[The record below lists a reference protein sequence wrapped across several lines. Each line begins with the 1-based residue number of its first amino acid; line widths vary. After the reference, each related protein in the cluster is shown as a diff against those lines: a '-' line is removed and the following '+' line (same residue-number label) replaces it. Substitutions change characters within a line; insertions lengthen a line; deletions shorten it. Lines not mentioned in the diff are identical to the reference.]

1 MTEGEREAVGRL
13 PLFLGLPGA
22 QVARLLEGAAVRR
35 CVPGA
40 MLFQEGEAARHLHV
54 LVAGIAELTK
64 MEGRKEYGVLML
76 SAGDVFMPAAALFDE
91 PYLASARILTAAR
104 ILSLEIP
111 AVRRELAGC
120 AALTARLARIMGG
133 QWRMAVRHILDL
145 KCRSA
150 AQRLAAFLLR
160 LVDESPLDDDVE
172 LPIPKRHLASRVG
185 MTAETLS
192 RALQTIADNG
202 LHVRGT
208 RILVR
213 DRAKIESFCGPDPY
227 PDPAEELLYVHAL

>member
-1 MTEGEREAVGRL
+1 MNGGDRDAVEKL
-13 PLFLGLPGA
+13 PLFRGLPDA
-22 QVARLLEGAAVRR
+22 QIERLLEGASIQR
-35 CVPGA
+35 CVPGTI
-40 MLFQEGEAARHLHV
+40 LFQEGEAARHFPV
-54 LVAGIAELTK
+54 LVSGIAELTK
-64 MEGRKEYGVLML
+64 MEGRKECGVLML
-76 SAGDVFMPAAALFDE
+76 SAGDVFMPAAALYDE
-91 PYLASARILTAAR
+91 PYLTSARILVGAR
-104 ILSLEIP
+104 VLFLELP
-111 AVRRELAGC
+111 AVRRELAAC
-120 AALTARLARIMGG
+120 TAFTARIARIMGG

-160 LVDESPLDDDVE
+160 LVDESPLQDNVE

-208 RILVR
+208 RIIVR
-213 DRAKIESFCGPDPY
+213 DRAKIEAFCGPDPY
-227 PDPAEELLYVHAL
+227 PERADETLYVRAF